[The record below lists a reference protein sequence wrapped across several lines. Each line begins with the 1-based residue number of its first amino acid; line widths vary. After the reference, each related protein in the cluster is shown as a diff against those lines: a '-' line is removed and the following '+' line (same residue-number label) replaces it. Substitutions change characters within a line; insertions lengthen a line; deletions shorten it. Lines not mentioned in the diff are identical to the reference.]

1 MARPFHPKV
10 VTANRLIEGDVVYL
24 NPNHDWVTD
33 LQDALYI
40 TDETQ
45 ANAMLATAQ
54 AQKNLVAGAYLAD
67 MILTDGIPAPA
78 HFREAFRAKG
88 PSNYPHGKQNDKQT
102 ESTK

>member
-24 NPNHDWVTD
+24 NASHDWVTD
-33 LQDALYI
+33 LHDALYI

-54 AQKNLVAGAYLAD
+54 AQKNIVAGAYLAD